1 MAKHAR
7 PNFNWEAPE
16 IEVMKYDPP
25 RDDFYKA
32 RISTLERENAQLREE
47 LEKRAEWYGMGKDAF
62 DARHKELVE
71 ELETLREENLRLRD
85 ALIREAIRDVSV

>member
-1 MAKHAR
+1 MNR
-7 PNFNWEAPE
+7 EYPE
-16 IEVMKYDPP
+16 RISYDPP
-25 RDDFYKA
+25 RDEFYKA
-32 RISTLERENAQLREE
+32 RISALEKENLKLRAEI
-47 LEKRAEWYGMGKDAF
+47 EKRANWYGMGKDAF